1 MSRGADMSAEPPV
14 RPLRGMDPERLRE
27 QSEAK
32 GRRFVRIDLSGARD
46 RKAAFREIG
55 RGLALPEWF
64 GANLDALYDALAD
77 LELDAA
83 GIDLLIERWPA
94 ASVFDAADRKELLDV
109 FRDAAALCEERGIA
123 LRVYYR

>member
-1 MSRGADMSAEPPV
+1 MSRRPEASAEPPV
-14 RPLRGMDPERLRE
+14 RPLRGIDPERLRE
-27 QSEAK
+27 QSESQ
-32 GRRFVRIDLSGARD
+32 GRRFVRIDLSAARD

-55 RGLALPEWF
+55 RVLALPEWF

-94 ASVFDAADRKELLDV
+94 ARVFDAADRKELLDV
-109 FRDAAALCEERGIA
+109 FRDAAALADERGVA
-123 LRVYYR
+123 FRVYYR